1 MWNFIF
7 DKIKEFQFNLIYM
20 AVGCSMKDYNI
31 ITLKNNQQYPS
42 FLNKYKKKVIILIDP
57 LLEYPLKLKTFFRN
71 NNNYLVQINTQF
83 KDLRYYE
90 NSDNLIFALNNSFD
104 YKDDKYINILHGLIE
119 IILYKAIKFILQD
132 YTGKDLTS
140 IYLNICES
148 YSYNL
153 LLSNVIFDI
162 TQDIGGCYVDLEIT
176 YPKIDEYK
184 NFYQSKYKSL
194 CDIKLHNKEMFL
206 QILQNRIN
214 ILINPISLK
223 YIHLIK
229 TNYNNF
235 NEYDTTKL
243 LSIIYNIHYDILN
256 NELDYIKNILYLI
269 INALITDIVN
279 ALNLDN
285 NIIEYILNN
294 LEDRSTLI
302 NILSILK
309 TLPID

>member
-1 MWNFIF
+1 
-7 DKIKEFQFNLIYM
+7 
-20 AVGCSMKDYNI
+20 
-31 ITLKNNQQYPS
+31 
-42 FLNKYKKKVIILIDP
+42 
-57 LLEYPLKLKTFFRN
+57 
-71 NNNYLVQINTQF
+71 
-83 KDLRYYE
+83 
-90 NSDNLIFALNNSFD
+90 
-104 YKDDKYINILHGLIE
+104 
-119 IILYKAIKFILQD
+119 
-132 YTGKDLTS
+132 
-140 IYLNICES
+140 
-148 YSYNL
+148 L

>member
-1 MWNFIF
+1 
-7 DKIKEFQFNLIYM
+7 
-20 AVGCSMKDYNI
+20 
-31 ITLKNNQQYPS
+31 
-42 FLNKYKKKVIILIDP
+42 
-57 LLEYPLKLKTFFRN
+57 
-71 NNNYLVQINTQF
+71 
-83 KDLRYYE
+83 
-90 NSDNLIFALNNSFD
+90 
-104 YKDDKYINILHGLIE
+104 
-119 IILYKAIKFILQD
+119 
-132 YTGKDLTS
+132 
-140 IYLNICES
+140 
-148 YSYNL
+148 
-153 LLSNVIFDI
+153 
-162 TQDIGGCYVDLEIT
+162 
-176 YPKIDEYK
+176 
-184 NFYQSKYKSL
+184 
-194 CDIKLHNKEMFL
+194 
-206 QILQNRIN
+206 
-214 ILINPISLK
+214 LK